1 MFDKVVIGGTFN
13 TLHRGHKAV
22 LDTGFEVGKTVV
34 IGLTSD
40 DFANRIRTTE
50 VLNYEERKH
59 NIIQYIKRF
68 NKDYE
73 IQKITDPYAIAT
85 IDPGVDAIVVSK
97 ETLMRAE
104 EINAIR
110 AKKCLDELTIIV
122 VPTALAKDGRPISGN
137 LIRKGEI
144 DIDGNLL

>member
-40 DFANRIRTTE
+40 DFANRI
-50 VLNYEERKH
+50 
-59 NIIQYIKRF
+59 
-68 NKDYE
+68 
-73 IQKITDPYAIAT
+73 DPYAIAT